1 MLISHWSS
9 DLCSSDLHDRLHRL
23 FESARGGTPGQA
35 DFTVQGSN
43 GETEWRSVSSLS
55 LPVLPGSVMWGV
67 VDVTPRR
74 QVEQIMRQEQERFTD
89 LVEYAPIGFYSVDEE
104 GRFLFVNATL
114 AAWLGLSAED
124 VTAGREIG
132 RAHV

>member
-1 MLISHWSS
+1 MFFLMIRRPPRSTRT
-9 DLCSSDLHDRLHRL
+9 DTL
-23 FESARGGTPGQA
+23 FPYTTPFRSA
-35 DFTVQGSN
+35 
-43 GETEWRSVSSLS
+43 
-55 LPVLPGSVMWGV
+55 LPLPGSPGSVIWGV